1 MYQVH
6 LAIDENSADR
16 RHWLYAKPKPY
27 DRGAGQWC
35 FPGSI

>member
-6 LAIDENSADR
+6 LAIDDNSADR
-16 RHWLYAKPKPY
+16 HWLHGKPKPY
-27 DRGAGQWC
+27 DRGAGRWC